1 MTTSVKMT
9 ILRIMLLSVTL
20 VFTPLLNY
28 SMASTLD
35 STTTEPHDHLEASL
49 SNHHHTSSEN
59 HDFKKCSLESGAGVC
74 NHQADEQCATSCC
87 VNILLMS
94 SSTPVLI
101 IPTIHQSHYN
111 TFMQH
116 AKVKSIDNQL
126 RPPQYS

>member
-1 MTTSVKMT
+1 MTTSVNIT

-28 SMASTLD
+28 SMAATEGNTKST
-35 STTTEPHDHLEASL
+35 PHEHLEGATS
-49 SNHHHTSSEN
+49 SHHHTSSEN
-59 HDFKKCSLESGAGVC
+59 HDVKHCSLESGIGVC

-94 SSTPVLI
+94 SSALVLT

-111 TFMQH
+111 TFIQH
-116 AKVKSIDNQL
+116 AKTKSIDNQL
-126 RPPQYS
+126 RPPQFS